1 MTGKALG
8 YLITYTGAFIG
19 GIAVGM
25 LLSPKTGKE
34 NRVAFKKGAHHVKE
48 FSSHRADDVARTIKK
63 NIPDLYEA
71 TTSFSLNIDDMN
83 TLQK

>member
-8 YLITYTGAFIG
+8 FMITYTGAFIG

-25 LLSPKTGKE
+25 LLSPNTGKE
-34 NRVAFKKGAHHVKE
+34 NRVTLKKGAHHVKE
-48 FSSHRADDVARTIKK
+48 FSSHKAEEVTQTFKK

-71 TTSFSLNIDDMN
+71 TTSFSLNADDIN

>member
-19 GIAVGM
+19 GIGVGM
-25 LLSPKTGKE
+25 LLSPRTGKD
-34 NRVAFKKGAHHVKE
+34 NRGTIKKKAHDIKE
-48 FSSHRADDVARTIKK
+48 FSSHKAHDVANKIKK

-71 TTSFSLNIDDMN
+71 TTSFSLNADDVN
-83 TLQK
+83 ALQK